1 MAVFTDTVTVYQKQ
15 ATGYKRTVVNGCQWS
30 EKIEKKL
37 EGGKL
42 QTVKTTT
49 ITFIEPFLLD
59 LSTTLFTEEDGIFCG
74 NVAET
79 PTNDKGSRLSDMIK
93 RYPKSGIIRAVNDNS
108 NRDYLKN
115 IKVVIY

>member
-1 MAVFTDTVTVYQKQ
+1 MAVFTDTVTVFQKQ
-15 ATGYKRTVVNGCQWS
+15 ASGYKRTVINGCQWS

-49 ITFIEPFLLD
+49 VTFIEPFLLD
-59 LSTTLFTEEDGIFCG
+59 LSTFTEEDGIFCG

-79 PTNDKGSRLSDMIK
+79 PTNNKGSRLSDMIK
-93 RYPKSGIIRAVNDNS
+93 RYSKSGIIRAVNDNS
-108 NRDYLKN
+108 NRDHLKN
-115 IKVVIY
+115 IKAVIY

>member
-15 ATGYKRTVVNGCQWS
+15 AAGYKRTVVDGCQWAD
-30 EKIEKKL
+30 KIEKKL

-49 ITFIEPFLLD
+49 VTFIEPFSLD
-59 LSTTLFTEEDGIFCG
+59 LSTFTEEDGIFFG
-74 NVAET
+74 NVAEA
-79 PTNDKGSRLSDMIK
+79 PTNNKGSRLSDMIK
-93 RYPKSGIIRAVNDNS
+93 RHPKSGIIRAVNDNS
-108 NRDYLKN
+108 NKDHLKN

>member
-15 ATGYKRTVVNGCQWS
+15 ATGYKRTVVNSCQWS
-30 EKIEKKL
+30 EKIKKKL

-49 ITFIEPFLLD
+49 VTFIEPFLLD
-59 LSTTLFTEEDGIFCG
+59 LSTFTEEDGIFFG
-74 NVAET
+74 NVSET

-93 RYPKSGIIRAVNDNS
+93 RHPKSGIIRAVNDNS

>member
-1 MAVFTDTVTVYQKQ
+1 MAIFTDTVTVYQKHG
-15 ATGYKRTVVNGCQWS
+15 ADYKRTVVEGCQWS

-49 ITFIEPFLLD
+49 VTFVEPFPLD
-59 LSTTLFTEEDGIFCG
+59 LSTFTEEDAILYG
-74 NVAET
+74 NVDDT
-79 PTNDKGSRLSDMIK
+79 PVNDKGGRLSDMIK
-93 RYPKSGIIRAVNDNS
+93 YYHKGGIIRAVNDNS
-108 NRDYLKN
+108 NRDHLKN

>member
-1 MAVFTDTVTVYQKQ
+1 MAVFTDTVTVFQKQ
-15 ATGYKRTVVNGCQWS
+15 VTGYKRTVVNGCQWS

-49 ITFIEPFLLD
+49 VTFIEPFSLD
-59 LSTTLFTEEDGIFCG
+59 LSTFTEEDAILLG
-74 NVAET
+74 NIDDT
-79 PTNDKGSRLSDMIK
+79 PINDKGGRLSDMIK
-93 RYPKSGIIRAVNDNS
+93 RHPKSGIIRAVNDNS
-108 NRDYLKN
+108 KRDHLKN

>member
-49 ITFIEPFLLD
+49 VTFVEPFSLD
-59 LSTTLFTEEDGIFCG
+59 LSTFTEEDAILYGD
-74 NVAET
+74 VDDT
-79 PTNDKGSRLSDMIK
+79 PVNDKGGRLSDMIK
-93 RYPKSGIIRAVNDNS
+93 YYHKGGIIRAVNDNS
-108 NRDYLKN
+108 NRDHLKN